1 MNYILLFICNKN
13 IVEVFDDMCF
23 TCNIHVYNIVFV
35 ETYFVLIT
43 FVGGCHLNKSIRKI

>member
-13 IVEVFDDMCF
+13 VVEVFEDMCF
-23 TCNIHVYNIVFV
+23 TCNIHLCNIVFV

-43 FVGGCHLNKSIRKI
+43 FVGDCHIKKSIRKI